1 MSQGAARE
9 RFIILYD
16 GLCGLCNR
24 LNRFVLKRD
33 HEGRF
38 RFASLQSEFA
48 REILIRHR
56 RSGTDVNTLY
66 VLREVSPA
74 GREELLS
81 KSEAVV
87 AILGQLRGWRLWVGF
102 VRILPTALTDFGYD
116 LIAKNRYRMF
126 GKYEVCP
133 LPSSSERDRF
143 IQI

>member
-33 HEGRF
+33 PEGRF
-38 RFASLQSEFA
+38 RFASLQSEFS

-56 RSGTDVNTLY
+56 RLATDVNTLY
-66 VLREVSPA
+66 VLREVSTA

-87 AILGQLRGWRLWVGF
+87 TILEQLHGFRFWVALM
-102 VRILPTALTDFGYD
+102 RILPTPLTDFGYD
-116 LIAKNRYRMF
+116 VVAKNRYRIF
-126 GKYEVCP
+126 GRYEVCP
-133 LPSSSERDRF
+133 LPGSGERERF